1 MIRLLYIDDNTGML
15 EIVKFCIEA
24 DPNIRV
30 DTVHSSREGLEVLE
44 MRVHDG
50 VLVDLRM
57 SGLDGL
63 AVLEEVRAK
72 YGDLPV
78 ALLGTAPESAI
89 VIKALNAGADLFLN
103 KGVGLVTELDDA
115 VQRMVGLVEQ
125 RRTRREHEERRRE
138 LERWADNI
146 AEMVLCTDLQLRIT
160 SVNQVTCR
168 HLGCDKAELVGKPLA
183 SMVVVQDRVRTFL
196 ELDNFISG
204 FRSAPVRF
212 RMEAMEEGCAWM
224 EAGVSHLVDDSGPAG
239 LVLSLRKVAEQVR
252 MEEQGQDQ
260 SRRMDMVL
268 NMTRH
273 EVDHK
278 VQVAESYLEL
288 LRDNVTEKHRRRYLE
303 KALKNVREISRQMH
317 LLQEYQEVGAGE
329 QRWTELGALMEKARG
344 LVGPSQVDMQ
354 HDLQG
359 LEVLADPL
367 LESALT
373 MFLEQEIGQ
382 SGTTRLDVM
391 FQIGSRKLSLLI
403 DDDAPGIK
411 DERKAS
417 HFELDARSRQ
427 SQVLHLLREVLH
439 TSDMSI
445 SERGLPSLGRRYEIM
460 IPEGRFRF
468 QEPAVSVSA
477 NYSNNAARPA
487 S

>member
-1 MIRLLYIDDNTGML
+1 
-15 EIVKFCIEA
+15 
-24 DPNIRV
+24 
-30 DTVHSSREGLEVLE
+30 
-44 MRVHDG
+44 
-50 VLVDLRM
+50 
-57 SGLDGL
+57 
-63 AVLEEVRAK
+63 
-72 YGDLPV
+72 
-78 ALLGTAPESAI
+78 
-89 VIKALNAGADLFLN
+89 
-103 KGVGLVTELDDA
+103 
-115 VQRMVGLVEQ
+115 
-125 RRTRREHEERRRE
+125 
-138 LERWADNI
+138 
-146 AEMVLCTDLQLRIT
+146 MVLCTDLQLRTT

-183 SMVVVQDRVRTFL
+183 NMVVVQDRVRTIL

-212 RMEAMEEGCAWM
+212 RMDAMEEGCSRM

-239 LVLSLRKVAEQVR
+239 LVLPAKVAEQVR
-252 MEEQGQDQ
+252 MEEKGQDQ

-303 KALKNVREISRQMH
+303 KALTNVREISRQMH

-329 QRWTELGALMEKARG
+329 QRWTELGALMEKARS
-344 LVGPSQVDMQ
+344 LVGQSQVDMQ

-367 LESALT
+367 LESALM

-391 FQIGSRKLSLLI
+391 FQIGSRNLSLLI
-403 DDDAPGIK
+403 NDDAPGIK
-411 DERKAS
+411 DERKANL
-417 HFELDARSRQ
+417 FELDARSRQ

-468 QEPAVSVSA
+468 QEPAVSISA
-477 NYSNNAARPA
+477 NYGNNAARPA

>member
-1 MIRLLYIDDNTGML
+1 
-15 EIVKFCIEA
+15 
-24 DPNIRV
+24 
-30 DTVHSSREGLEVLE
+30 
-44 MRVHDG
+44 
-50 VLVDLRM
+50 
-57 SGLDGL
+57 
-63 AVLEEVRAK
+63 
-72 YGDLPV
+72 
-78 ALLGTAPESAI
+78 
-89 VIKALNAGADLFLN
+89 
-103 KGVGLVTELDDA
+103 
-115 VQRMVGLVEQ
+115 
-125 RRTRREHEERRRE
+125 
-138 LERWADNI
+138 
-146 AEMVLCTDLQLRIT
+146 
-160 SVNQVTCR
+160 
-168 HLGCDKAELVGKPLA
+168 
-183 SMVVVQDRVRTFL
+183 MVVVQDRVRTIL

-212 RMEAMEEGCAWM
+212 RMEAMEEGSAWI
-224 EAGVSHLVDDSGPAG
+224 EAGVSHLVDDSGPSG

-288 LRDNVTEKHRRRYLE
+288 LRENVTEKHRRRYLE

-344 LVGPSQVDMQ
+344 LVGQGQVDMQ

-367 LESALT
+367 LESALM

-391 FQIGSRKLSLLI
+391 FQIGSRNLSLLI

-411 DERKAS
+411 DERKAR

-477 NYSNNAARPA
+477 NYGNNAARPA